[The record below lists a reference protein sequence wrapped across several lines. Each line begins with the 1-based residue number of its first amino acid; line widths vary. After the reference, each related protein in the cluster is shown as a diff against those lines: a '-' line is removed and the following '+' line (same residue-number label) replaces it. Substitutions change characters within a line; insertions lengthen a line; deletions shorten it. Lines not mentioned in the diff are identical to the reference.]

1 MRFALLSHD
10 EHTLAIAE
18 ALRILGHEAS
28 HIWDAEPLRA
38 RLSQLFPRAVWLRD
52 WTLILEAPGI
62 DATIVACGMDPEIRI
77 EQLKRIAQL
86 GGAALVSHPLRPS
99 VLDYFEL
106 EMIAAETKAKLVPF
120 CPWRW
125 RPGTSQLREWIADAE
140 SSPVG
145 RCEQLVI
152 ERAAGER
159 DDANVE
165 RSFAR
170 DVDLALSLVGDLN
183 SISAMCPRWET
194 IGLANLGV
202 QMTGPAGILV
212 RWSIERPE
220 TTAGLRVSLLGPEG
234 KATLMLPDDA
244 TADATLQLPSGASTS
259 DELTGDRSTEGA
271 LEAFVAA
278 LEGEPAWPDWHTAA
292 RGLELADSIE
302 LSLRKGKTIPLYN
315 TVPSEQGTFKGVM
328 AAAGCF
334 VLFASLGLLLLA
346 LVLARF
352 GVPHADK
359 LPYAVAALLL
369 IFLALQTLR
378 FVFPRSP

>member
-1 MRFALLSHD
+1 MRFALLGHD
-10 EHTLAIAE
+10 EHTLPIAE
-18 ALRILGHEAS
+18 ALHRLGHDVS
-28 HIWDAEPLRA
+28 HIWDAEPCRA
-38 RLSQLFPRAVWLRD
+38 RLGQLFPRAVRLRD
-52 WTLILEAPGI
+52 WTVLLESPGI
-62 DATIVACGMDPEIRI
+62 DATVVACGMDPEMRV

-86 GGAALVSHPLRPS
+86 GGAALVSHPVRQA

-125 RPGTSQLREWIADAE
+125 KPGMHLLREWIADME
-140 SSPVG
+140 RSPVG

-165 RSFAR
+165 RYFAR

-212 RWSIERPE
+212 RWSIEPPE
-220 TTAGLRVSLLGPEG
+220 ISVGLRVSLLGPEG
-234 KATLMLPDDA
+234 KATLTLPDDA
-244 TADATLQLPSGASTS
+244 TADATLQLPAGATAN
-259 DELTGDRSTEGA
+259 DELADDRSTEA
-271 LEAFVAA
+271 TLEAFVAA
-278 LEGEPAWPDWHTAA
+278 LRGEPAWPDWHAAA

-334 VLFASLGLLLLA
+334 MLFASLGLLLLA

-359 LPYAVAALLL
+359 LPYAVAALLI

-378 FVFPRSP
+378 FVFPRSS